1 MKFDAQVML
10 YTIIIFLLL
19 LAVLW
24 RFAWGPLMKAL
35 EEREARIAKKISD
48 AEELRRAA
56 EERFKEYER
65 RIVADKDEA
74 AAIIA
79 EGKRDAEKVHE
90 EIMAA
95 AGAESAKALER
106 AKREIVL
113 AKEAAVHDLRE
124 QMVGLTAELAGRVIK
139 REIKPE
145 DHRRLIQDAMTEV
158 EKTIK

>member
-10 YTIIIFLLL
+10 YTIVIFLLL

-35 EEREARIAKKISD
+35 EEREARIAKRIAD
-48 AEELRRAA
+48 AEELRRAS
-56 EERFKEYER
+56 EERLKEYER
-65 RIVADKDEA
+65 RIVAAKDEA

-95 AGAESAKALER
+95 AQGESAKALER
-106 AKREIVL
+106 ARREIVL

-124 QMVGLTAELAGRVIK
+124 QMVLLVSELASGVIR
-139 REIKPE
+139 REVKPE
-145 DHRRLIQDAMTEV
+145 DHRRLIESAVNEV
-158 EKTIK
+158 EKTVK